1 MNSAADSIPKRLN
14 STLISDYYQL
24 TKPRITFAVVITMWV
39 GFMLGTFGSF
49 DFLLMFHAT
58 LGTWLIA
65 SGTAAYNQFMERNLD
80 GLMKRTEKRPLPA
93 KRIPA
98 KNSRIF
104 SLSLIFLGSVYLI
117 SIVNLAAGATSL
129 ATTIIYLGAYT
140 PMKRISYTNVFV
152 GAIPG
157 ALPPVGGWA
166 AAGGS
171 LLEPGIWLVFAIM
184 FLWQVPHVM
193 AIAWFCKDDYGH
205 AGFKMLPKNDEEGR
219 VVSFW
224 VFVCTLALFPVSYY
238 LFELDTAGI
247 TFLIGSMLLA
257 IMYFYYGILFIRNRS
272 REQAKKLMF
281 AAIAYLPFI
290 SLLFF
295 IDRLVS

>member
-1 MNSAADSIPKRLN
+1 MNSAADSIPKKIDREVV
-14 STLISDYYQL
+14 SAYFQL
-24 TKPRITFAVVITMWV
+24 TKPRITLAVVITMLV
-39 GFMLGTFGSF
+39 GFMLASVVGF
-49 DFLLMFHAT
+49 DLLLMLHAT
-58 LGTWLIA
+58 LGTYLIA

-80 GLMKRTEKRPLPA
+80 GLMKRTEKRPLPS

-117 SIVNLAAGATSL
+117 SIVNLEAGLASL
-129 ATTIIYLGAYT
+129 ATTVIYLGAYT

-171 LLEPGIWLVFAIM
+171 LLDPGIWLVFGIM

-205 AGFKMLPKNDEEGR
+205 AGFQMLPKNDEKGTI
-219 VVSFW
+219 VSFW
-224 VFVCTLALFPVSYY
+224 IILCTLALFPVSYY
-238 LFELDTAGI
+238 LFDLQTAGLV
-247 TFLIGSMLLA
+247 FLVGSMLLA
-257 IMYFYYGILFIRNRS
+257 SMYLYYGMLFVRNRT

-290 SLLFF
+290 CLLFLLDQLF
-295 IDRLVS
+295 S